1 MMAFEGW
8 AQRRSGRAKKRPL
21 HDDER
26 VEPPTLPGSWVTVSE
41 EELEEE
47 LSRRTSVTRARC
59 KGDGCTSGSRAGDC
73 MACSTGRAR
82 NGCKGDGCTSGSR
95 AGNCV
100 ACSTGRARNGCKGD
114 GCTSG
119 SRAGNC
125 VACSTGRARNGCEH
139 GPRRLRS
146 LCRQCWING
155 TGGRLRCEHNELP
168 FQCSECDPLRAFNHA
183 VQCSL
188 RGKTKA
194 PRKPRQLAP
203 FLFSGGREA
212 DPDIQLYLLQ
222 LGKAIGA
229 TKANYGKAR
238 LRL

>member
-1 MMAFEGW
+1 M
-8 AQRRSGRAKKRPL
+8 
-21 HDDER
+21 
-26 VEPPTLPGSWVTVSE
+26 
-41 EELEEE
+41 
-47 LSRRTSVTRARC
+47 
-59 KGDGCTSGSRAGDC
+59 
-73 MACSTGRAR
+73 
-82 NGCKGDGCTSGSR
+82 
-95 AGNCV
+95 
-100 ACSTGRARNGCKGD
+100 
-114 GCTSG
+114 
-119 SRAGNC
+119 
-125 VACSTGRARNGCEH
+125 ACSTGRARNGCEH

>member
-82 NGCKGDGCTSGSR
+82 NGCKGDGCTSGL
-95 AGNCV
+95 
-100 ACSTGRARNGCKGD
+100 
-114 GCTSG
+114 
-119 SRAGNC
+119 RAGNC

-212 DPDIQLYLLQ
+212 DPNIQLYLLQ

>member
-8 AQRRSGRAKKRPL
+8 SQRRSGRAKKRPL

-95 AGNCV
+95 AG
-100 ACSTGRARNGCKGD
+100 D
-114 GCTSG
+114 
-119 SRAGNC
+119 C

>member
-95 AGNCV
+95 V
-100 ACSTGRARNGCKGD
+100 GD
-114 GCTSG
+114 
-119 SRAGNC
+119 C